1 MGLSARPTGVDVDVA
16 IAGGHG
22 QIALHLSRMLSQRG
36 DRVRGLIRDELQS
49 NDLRAVGSEPVVVDL
64 EQASAAEIA
73 EAISG
78 ADAVV
83 FAAGAG
89 PGSGAARKETVDCEG
104 AVKLLEA
111 AQVAGAQRYVII
123 SSMGADNPPSGDQ
136 VFNVYLRAKAR
147 ADQAVMDSDRAWT
160 VVRPGRLTNDAGTGR
175 VRLARHVNRGEV
187 PREDVAAVIVA
198 VLGDDRTIGHVF
210 ELVGGDSDIGN
221 ALSELA

>member
-1 MGLSARPTGVDVDVA
+1 MDVA

-22 QIALHLSRMLSQRG
+22 QIALHLSRMLSERG
-36 DRVRGLIRDELQS
+36 GRVRGLIRDEAQS
-49 NDLRAVGSEPVVVDL
+49 DDLRDVGATPVVIDL

-73 EAISG
+73 DAIKG

-89 PGSGAARKETVDCEG
+89 PGSGAVRKETVDYEA
-104 AVKLLEA
+104 AVKLVEA
-111 AQVAGAQRYVII
+111 AQTAGAQRYIII
-123 SSMGADNPPSGDQ
+123 SSMGADDPPQGDD
-136 VFNVYLRAKAR
+136 VFEVYLRAKAR

-175 VRLARHVNRGEV
+175 VALARYVERGEV

-198 VLGDDRTIGHVF
+198 ALDDDRTIGQVF
-210 ELVGGDSDIGN
+210 EVVGGDSEIGW
-221 ALSELA
+221 ALSNLVS

>member
-1 MGLSARPTGVDVDVA
+1 VDVA

-36 DRVRGLIRDELQS
+36 DRVRGLIRDELQAT
-49 NDLRAVGSEPVVVDL
+49 DLRAVGSEPVVVDL
-64 EQASAAEIA
+64 EQTSAADIA

-89 PGSGAARKETVDCEG
+89 PGSGVARKETVDYEG
-104 AVKLLEA
+104 AIKLLEA
-111 AQVAGAQRYVII
+111 AQIAGAQRYVMV
-123 SSMGADNPPSGDQ
+123 SAMGTDNPPSGDQ

-147 ADQAVMDSDRAWT
+147 ADQSVMNSDRAWT
-160 VVRPGRLTNDAGTGR
+160 IVRPGRLTNDAGTGR

-198 VLGDDRTIGHVF
+198 ALDDDRTIGHVF
-210 ELVGGDSDIGN
+210 ELVGGDAEIGK
-221 ALSELA
+221 ALSDLASSAH

>member
-1 MGLSARPTGVDVDVA
+1 VDVA

-22 QIALHLSRMLSQRG
+22 QIALHLSRMLSQR
-36 DRVRGLIRDELQS
+36 DDHVRGLIRDEMQA

-64 EQASAAEIA
+64 EQASASEIA
-73 EAISG
+73 EAIAG

-89 PGSGAARKETVDCEG
+89 PGSGAARKETVDYEG

-111 AQVAGAQRYVII
+111 AQIAGAQRYVMI
-123 SSMGADNPPSGDQ
+123 SSMGADNPPPGDE
-136 VFNVYLRAKAR
+136 VFDVYLRAKAR
-147 ADQAVMDSDRAWT
+147 ADQALIDSDRAWT

-175 VRLARHVNRGEV
+175 VRLARHVHRGQV

-198 VLGDDRTIGHVF
+198 VLDDDRTIGHVF
-210 ELVGGDSDIGN
+210 ELVGGDSDIGK
-221 ALSELA
+221 ALSDLTSSAH